1 MNKHY
6 LLQGL
11 TVLLCGL
18 ATAASAQVALPSV
31 FTDHMVLQQQSSA
44 PVWGWGY
51 ADQPIKVVGSWAP
64 GDTTTTTVDAKG
76 HWQVSIP
83 TAAAGGP
90 YTLSV
95 IGDKTVTLQDVMLGE
110 VWVCSGQS
118 NMEWTA
124 NAGLTDKENEIA
136 AANHP
141 NIRFFHIPR
150 RGSDAPQDDCAA
162 SWAVCTPQTMPNT
175 SAVGYFFARQL
186 TKDKGVPVGLIVS
199 AWGGTPAEVW
209 APAEVVTDTPTL
221 RENWSDKEY
230 PWWPITPGVLYNQMI
245 HPIAKYRIAGSL
257 WYQGESNH
265 EKYSSY
271 GLLMKKLIESWRAD
285 FGKDMPFYFVQIAPF
300 KYGSKE
306 NTPALLR
313 EQQEFVARLVP
324 NTGMV
329 VVSDQVD
336 NVADIHPVS
345 KQQVGIR
352 LARLALAETY
362 GEKLADYKSPVYKS
376 MEVKKNKAMITFL
389 NADCGLQCKGKKVE
403 GLQIAGAD
411 GKWQPADGEV
421 KGNSLIVSARGV
433 KAPTQVRY
441 CFDDATE
448 GNLFTVAG
456 LPVAPFRTDREMKI
470 AE

>member
-1 MNKHY
+1 MNKRY
-6 LLQGL
+6 FRQCFTALF
-11 TVLLCGL
+11 CGL
-18 ATAASAQVALPSV
+18 ATVASAQVALPSV

-51 ADQPIKVVGSWAP
+51 ANQPVKVVGSWAP
-64 GDTTTTTVDAKG
+64 GDTVTAMTQADG

-83 TAAAGGP
+83 TTAAGGP
-90 YTLSV
+90 YTLHV
-95 IGDKTVTLQDVMLGE
+95 IGDKTIILQDVMLGE
-110 VWVCSGQS
+110 VWLCSGQS

-124 NAGLTDKENEIA
+124 NAGLTNKDAEIA

-150 RGSDAPQDDCAA
+150 RGAAFPQDDCDAA
-162 SWAVCTPQTMPNT
+162 WAACTPQTMPNT
-175 SAVGYFFARQL
+175 SAVAYFFARKLQEE
-186 TKDKGVPVGLIVS
+186 KDVPVGLIVS

-209 APAEVVTDTPTL
+209 TPNELITGTPALKDNLV
-221 RENWSDKEY
+221 DKEN
-230 PWWPITPGVLYNQMI
+230 PWWPNSPGALYNQMI
-245 HPIAKYRIAGSL
+245 HPVVPYRIAGSL

-265 EKYSSY
+265 EKYATY
-271 GLLMKKLIESWRAD
+271 GLLMKKLIEGWRAD

-313 EQQEFVARLVP
+313 EQQEFVSRLVP

-329 VVSDQVD
+329 VISDLVD
-336 NVADIHPVS
+336 NVGDIHPIS
-345 KQQVGIR
+345 KQQVGVR

-362 GEKLADYKSPVYKS
+362 GEKLSDYKSPVYKS
-376 MEVKKNKAMITFL
+376 MEVKKNKAILSFL
-389 NADCGLQCKGKKVE
+389 DADGGLLCKGKKVE

-411 GKWQPADGEV
+411 GVWQPAEGEV
-421 KGNSLIVSARGV
+421 KGSTLVVSARGV
-433 KAPTQVRY
+433 KIPTQVRY

-448 GNLFTVAG
+448 GNLFTIAG

-470 AE
+470 EK